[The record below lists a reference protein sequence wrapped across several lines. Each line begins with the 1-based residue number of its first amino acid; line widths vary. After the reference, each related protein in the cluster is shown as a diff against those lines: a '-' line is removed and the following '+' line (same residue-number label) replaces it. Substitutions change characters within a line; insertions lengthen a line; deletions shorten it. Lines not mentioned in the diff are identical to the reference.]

1 VAALMIVAALVAWR
15 WYPPGQVKSA
25 SDGGAS
31 FVLPTGAVV
40 GIAVLTFICNGL
52 EGSVNDWSALYL
64 STVRSLSESA
74 AASGFAIFA
83 ATMTVLRLFG
93 GPLVTWV
100 GPRGV
105 VLYGGLL
112 AAAGLLV
119 VVLAPSPYISAA
131 GFALIAI
138 GLANTMPVLFS
149 IAART
154 PGAPPSVNVAAVAT
168 TALAGFLLWPPIIGF
183 TAQHLGLGT
192 ALGLLAI
199 PALGVAAAGIF
210 LRQLS
215 QAKS

>member
-1 VAALMIVAALVAWR
+1 
-15 WYPPGQVKSA
+15 VKPA
-25 SDGGAS
+25 SEKGGAS
-31 FVLPTGAVV
+31 FALPTAAVV
-40 GIAVLTFICNGL
+40 GVAALTFVCNGL

-64 STVRSLSESA
+64 STVRLLSESA

-83 ATMTVLRLFG
+83 ATMTALRLFG
-93 GPLVTWV
+93 GPLVTWI

-105 VLYGGLL
+105 VFYGGLI
-112 AAAGLLV
+112 ASAGLFV
-119 VVLAPSPYISAA
+119 VVLAPWPIVSAA
-131 GFALIAI
+131 GFGLIAI

-154 PGAPPSVNVAAVAT
+154 PGAPPSVNVAAVST

-183 TAQHLGLGT
+183 TAQQLGLAT
-192 ALGLLAI
+192 ALGLLSI

-215 QAKS
+215 KAKS